1 VLEGET
7 MNAHEVPGTTG
18 RAPASGWV
26 GWIWFGGLVL
36 VLVGTLNAIE
46 GLAAIVED
54 DVLVRTGEGGLLVF
68 DLTTWGWVH
77 LLLGALQILTG
88 LALFSGAAWAR
99 VSAIVL
105 VMLSVIAQVAWLNA
119 HPVWSVIV
127 IALDLLVLW
136 ALVVHGEEA
145 REGMA

>member
-1 VLEGET
+1 
-7 MNAHEVPGTTG
+7 MNAHE
-18 RAPASGWV
+18 APRSTRTVASGWV
-26 GWIWFGGLVL
+26 GWIWFAGLVL
-36 VLVGTLNAIE
+36 VLVGTINAIE

-54 DVLVRTGEGGLLVF
+54 DVFVTTGQGGLLVF

-77 LLLGALQILTG
+77 LLFGALQILTG

-119 HPVWSVIV
+119 QPAWSVVVIV
-127 IALDLLVLW
+127 LDLLVLW
-136 ALVVHGEEA
+136 ALVVHGDEA

>member
-1 VLEGET
+1 
-7 MNAHEVPGTTG
+7 MNAYEPPGTT
-18 RAPASGWV
+18 RSVTSGWV
-26 GWIWFGGLVL
+26 GWIWFAGLVL
-36 VLVGTLNAIE
+36 VLVGTINAIE

-54 DVLVRTGEGGLLVF
+54 DVFVTTGQGGLLVF

-99 VSAIVL
+99 VTAIVL
-105 VMLSVIAQVAWLNA
+105 VMLSVIGHIAWLNA
-119 HPVWSVIV
+119 QPAWSVIV
-127 IALDLLVLW
+127 IVLDLLVLW
-136 ALVVHGEEA
+136 ALVVHGDEA

>member
-1 VLEGET
+1 
-7 MNAHEVPGTTG
+7 MPTTG

-26 GWIWFGGLVL
+26 GWIWFAGLVL

-54 DVLVRTGEGGLLVF
+54 DVLVQTGQGGLLVF

-77 LLLGALQILTG
+77 LLFGALQILTG

-99 VSAIVL
+99 ISAIVL

-119 HPVWSVIV
+119 NPAWSVIV
-127 IALDLLVLW
+127 IALDLVVLW
-136 ALVVHGEEA
+136 ALVVHGDEA

>member
-1 VLEGET
+1 
-7 MNAHEVPGTTG
+7 MNAHETPRSTRTV
-18 RAPASGWV
+18 ASGWV
-26 GWIWFGGLVL
+26 GWIWFAGLVL
-36 VLVGTLNAIE
+36 VLVGTINAIE

-54 DVLVRTGEGGLLVF
+54 DVFVTTGQGGMLVF

-77 LLLGALQILTG
+77 MLFGALKILTG

-119 HPVWSVIV
+119 QPAWSVVVIV
-127 IALDLLVLW
+127 LDLLVLW
-136 ALVVHGEEA
+136 ALVVHGDEA

>member
-1 VLEGET
+1 
-7 MNAHEVPGTTG
+7 MNAHE
-18 RAPASGWV
+18 APRSTRTVASGWV
-26 GWIWFGGLVL
+26 GWIWFAGLVL
-36 VLVGTLNAIE
+36 VLVGTINAIE

-54 DVLVRTGEGGLLVF
+54 DVFVTTGQGGLLVF

-99 VSAIVL
+99 VTAIVL
-105 VMLSVIAQVAWLNA
+105 VMLSVIGHIAWLNA
-119 HPVWSVIV
+119 QPAWSVIV
-127 IALDLLVLW
+127 IVLDLLVLW
-136 ALVVHGEEA
+136 ALVVHGDEA